1 MRPLK
6 PDQLRRMSIAELQ
19 KELDNLRNEQYR
31 LRVQQTIGQLKDT
44 DSMRQLKRNI
54 ARITHHHQREATR
67 GRRLRSR

>member
-1 MRPLK
+1 MKPLK
-6 PDQLRRMSIAELQ
+6 TDQLRRMSLAELQ

-54 ARITHHHQREATR
+54 ARITTIINEKRREA
-67 GRRLRSR
+67 GV

>member
-6 PDQLRRMSIAELQ
+6 PDQLRRMSITELQ

-54 ARITHHHQREATR
+54 ARITTIINEKRREA
-67 GRRLRSR
+67 GV

>member
-6 PDQLRRMSIAELQ
+6 LDQLRRMSIAELQ

-54 ARITHHHQREATR
+54 ARILTIINEKRREA
-67 GRRLRSR
+67 SV

>member
-1 MRPLK
+1 
-6 PDQLRRMSIAELQ
+6 MSLAELQ

-54 ARITHHHQREATR
+54 ARITTIINEKRREA
-67 GRRLRSR
+67 GV

>member
-54 ARITHHHQREATR
+54 ARILTIINEKRRET
-67 GRRLRSR
+67 SV

>member
-31 LRVQQTIGQLKDT
+31 LRVQQTIGQLRDT
-44 DSMRQLKRNI
+44 DAMRQIRRNI
-54 ARITHHHQREATR
+54 ARITTIINEKRREA
-67 GRRLRSR
+67 SV

>member
-1 MRPLK
+1 MKPLK
-6 PDQLRRMSIAELQ
+6 TDQLRRMSLAELQ

-54 ARITHHHQREATR
+54 ARILTIINEKRREA
-67 GRRLRSR
+67 SV

>member
-1 MRPLK
+1 
-6 PDQLRRMSIAELQ
+6 MSIAELQ

-54 ARITHHHQREATR
+54 ARILTIINEKRREA
-67 GRRLRSR
+67 SV

>member
-6 PDQLRRMSIAELQ
+6 PDQLRRMSLAELQ

-31 LRVQQTIGQLKDT
+31 ARVQQTIGQLKDT

-54 ARITHHHQREATR
+54 ARITTIINEKRREA
-67 GRRLRSR
+67 GV

>member
-44 DSMRQLKRNI
+44 DSMRQIKRNI
-54 ARITHHHQREATR
+54 ARILTIINEKRREA
-67 GRRLRSR
+67 SV